1 MSTPI
6 ITTTNA
12 HVPLPIKT
20 LQPAHIN
27 ELPVGA
33 QGFYSAGN
41 ITLQQNASNQN
52 DFVHAAS
59 GGRRRRKRQNKRGGY
74 INANLIPSSPLA
86 QNIQAQQQLQST
98 QLQTNYINQ
107 NNNLDSQ
114 GEWNQPKTIG
124 GKRQSHKKSHKRNH
138 RKSHRKSHK
147 RSHKK
152 SHKRSHK
159 R

>member
-74 INANLIPSSPLA
+74 INANLIPSSPLPQKYEEKEKVIKKA
-86 QNIQAQQQLQST
+86 T
-98 QLQTNYINQ
+98 R
-107 NNNLDSQ
+107 
-114 GEWNQPKTIG
+114 ETIE
-124 GKRQSHKKSHKRNH
+124 KVIEKVTKEATRKATREVIKDKSRESF
-138 RKSHRKSHK
+138 RKP
-147 RSHKK
+147 
-152 SHKRSHK
+152 
-159 R
+159 